1 MRTLPLSILLGLA
14 LVACQQTTQTNSTVG
29 STSTVKTSTT
39 TETVAV
45 PQYSVDTAKT
55 EKAKEDLKQAG
66 QKAKEDLKKAAAAT
80 GTALEKAGK
89 KLQEKANEKH

>member
-1 MRTLPLSILLGLA
+1 MRTLPISILLGLT
-14 LVACQQTTQTNSTVG
+14 LVACQQTTESNTAVS

-39 TETVAV
+39 TDTVNV

-66 QKAKEDLKKAAAAT
+66 EKAKVDLKKAAAAT

>member
-14 LVACQQTTQTNSTVG
+14 LVACQQTTQSNTTAG

-39 TETVAV
+39 TDTVNV
-45 PQYSVDTAKT
+45 PAVDTTKT
-55 EKAKEDLKQAG
+55 EHAKEELKQAG
-66 QKAKEDLKKAAAAT
+66 DKAKVDLRKAAAAT

-89 KLQEKANEKH
+89 KLEEKANEKKH